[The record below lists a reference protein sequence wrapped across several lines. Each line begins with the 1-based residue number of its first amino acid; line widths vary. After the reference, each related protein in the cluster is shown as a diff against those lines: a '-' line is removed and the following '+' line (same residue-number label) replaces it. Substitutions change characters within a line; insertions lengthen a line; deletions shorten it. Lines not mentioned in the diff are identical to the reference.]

1 MYFQLGSIINVESQV
16 IFDGYN
22 GIMGSLVLEYGPVV
36 LLKWLQPLASTDSLE
51 RSFTG
56 LTSGTKAQ
64 KVNMLGGGVGKPL
77 DFIVL
82 PSVMKLPTMT
92 W

>member
-1 MYFQLGSIINVESQV
+1 
-16 IFDGYN
+16 
-22 GIMGSLVLEYGPVV
+22 MGSLVLEYGPVV
-36 LLKWLQPLASTDSLE
+36 LLKWLQPQKV
-51 RSFTG
+51 
-56 LTSGTKAQ
+56 TKAQ